1 MFDALKAPNLPRFA
15 RITAVEVAS
24 HRRGDNSTV
33 EYEVVT
39 TVADTSGQLH
49 EVSSF
54 HRHSHF
60 CRVHSHVKSELPA
73 QFADDAKPLLDEMR
87 SIANEA
93 FGKNASAAHMPY
105 KTDDETGEIVFKT
118 KSKYQPRFV
127 DASGKNVDAT
137 SMPPVF
143 GGSTARIAGNITPYD
158 RNGNRGI
165 SLQLNAVQVIE
176 LAKSQTGANFGAVE
190 GGFVANDNSDH
201 QGEANYNF

>member
-1 MFDALKAPNLPRFA
+1 MTGQTTLAYAYLTKPDTAFDSDGVYKTDFKM
-15 RITAVEVAS
+15 S
-24 HRRGDNSTV
+24 
-33 EYEVVT
+33 
-39 TVADTSGQLH
+39 
-49 EVSSF
+49 
-54 HRHSHF
+54 
-60 CRVHSHVKSELPA
+60 
-73 QFADDAKPLLDEMR
+73 ADDAKPLLDEMR

-127 DASGKNVDAT
+127 DASGKNVDAHT
-137 SMPPVF
+137 MPPVF